1 MYSNEYDNTN
11 SCAMPVLL
19 TGCGFIMKLF
29 YLLGLGAYE
38 CDIAWVGI
46 NKVLF
51 NNEYIIF

>member
-1 MYSNEYDNTN
+1 MFTNEYDNTN

-38 CDIAWVGI
+38 CDIA
-46 NKVLF
+46 
-51 NNEYIIF
+51 